1 MCVCWGAGGNESV
14 LAASSVNTLP
24 GVFVLSGG
32 NPLCSVP
39 SSSPCS
45 ARFFA
50 SILFRFAGFQAVLS
64 RISSTFMLSIQEVA
78 HLDCL
83 FARPSALPQLA
94 EQLHAAAEELR
105 LGSARF
111 LKDPVISSGEIRGKL
126 SFSLFSPHLCFY
138 HPPRRRLKTLALVKA
153 STHKTA
159 P

>member
-1 MCVCWGAGGNESV
+1 MLCVRVCVTDGMCLHHSAVNAGTSPPTEFLRQRKAPSLDRVCVCGGGTESV

-32 NPLCSVP
+32 NPLCSIP

-64 RISSTFMLSIQEVA
+64 RIGSTFMLSIQEVA
-78 HLDCL
+78 HSDCL

-94 EQLHAAAEELR
+94 EQLRAAAEELR
-105 LGSARF
+105 LGLARF
-111 LKDPVISSGEIRGKL
+111 Q
-126 SFSLFSPHLCFY
+126 
-138 HPPRRRLKTLALVKA
+138 
-153 STHKTA
+153 
-159 P
+159 